1 MKGIRN
7 TLLIIVVSLTSLN
20 SIAQK
25 RITFKPKEVY
35 KSKDLIIT
43 QIAKNF
49 FEHTLN

>member
-25 RITFKPKEVY
+25 RIRFKSNEW
-35 KSKDLIIT
+35 DL
-43 QIAKNF
+43 QIQGHNYYPNCQKI
-49 FEHTLN
+49 L